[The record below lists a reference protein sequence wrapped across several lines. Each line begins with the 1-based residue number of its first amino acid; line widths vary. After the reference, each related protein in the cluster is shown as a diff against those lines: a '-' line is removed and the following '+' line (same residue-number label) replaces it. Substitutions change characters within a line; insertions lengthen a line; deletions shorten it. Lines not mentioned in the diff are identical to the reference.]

1 MKQLLAVCVRALRH
15 LEIAEVSSPS
25 IFVVL
30 NQMADTNRDHHIQA
44 FQVIELELIKM
55 FEELLP
61 FPSCLFSPFLL
72 ISRHLGSSCLF
83 APLYAHALIAR
94 ILLFSLCGQAQLGT
108 PTLDVLAGEP
118 AGDSIGRV
126 LW

>member
-1 MKQLLAVCVRALRH
+1 MQPTLGDHSSRSSSSRVAFLSSASVPGGNPVRSSQNYFYHELLVRFGLASGFRCTD
-15 LEIAEVSSPS
+15 VSLFAS
-25 IFVVL
+25 IFPAVS
-30 NQMADTNRDHHIQA
+30 A
-44 FQVIELELIKM
+44 
-55 FEELLP
+55 LLV
-61 FPSCLFSPFLL
+61 
-72 ISRHLGSSCLF
+72 HLGSSCLF

-94 ILLFSLCGQAQLGT
+94 VLLFSLCGQAQLGT